1 MCYHIMRH
9 VVYRLSFGNPLLL
22 PQYLPKH
29 IDTSALSFLLESFS
43 AYQLQDHLLM
53 PMLLLM
59 QRINQ
64 DRIFLHFYRLFP
76 DTLTAL
82 YGHGLDYLIILL
94 RMADTSSGA
103 NLHPTPFRD
112 SRYTFLINQ
121 ARHGI
126 ALFIFPYKSIGGF
139 CSTF

>member
-1 MCYHIMRH
+1 
-9 VVYRLSFGNPLLL
+9 
-22 PQYLPKH
+22 
-29 IDTSALSFLLESFS
+29 
-43 AYQLQDHLLM
+43 M
-53 PMLLLM
+53 PMLLRLQM
-59 QRINQ
+59 INQ

-112 SRYTFLINQ
+112 SRSTFLKYIQ
-121 ARHGI
+121 ARHDITLGFTLGLPSLAG
-126 ALFIFPYKSIGGF
+126 ALLPHRF
-139 CSTF
+139 CMRSSAYSKHISVLGR